1 MRVTAIPMDQITE
14 QDFKDFVE
22 VRNGGLT
29 NMMMTANV
37 SALSGL
43 SRETV
48 MGILTNFDALSDKYP
63 GIA

>member
-1 MRVTAIPMDQITE
+1 MRVSAAPMDTITE

-29 NMMMTANV
+29 NMMRTANV
-37 SALSGL
+37 SDLSGL
-43 SRETV
+43 SSEKV
-48 MGILTNFDALSDKYP
+48 KCILTNFAAMCEKFP